1 MPVTGP
7 PSMPL
12 LWRSN
17 AHDST
22 AYTNL
27 GVLALAEGRSLAAR
41 RLFAEALWLDPGSGT
56 AREGRARSREAW
68 PSRNGVG
75 TAFRVSSEESQDERL
90 VLETRPWRLPA

>member
-27 GVLALAEGRSLAAR
+27 GLLALAEGHTLAAR
-41 RLFAEALWLDPGSGT
+41 RRFAEALWLDPESSA
-56 AREGRARSREAW
+56 ARQGLAR
-68 PSRNGVG
+68 V
-75 TAFRVSSEESQDERL
+75 
-90 VLETRPWRLPA
+90 TRP